1 MPATASPPL
10 RIYATSGS
18 SAEPSHPLT
27 RAVFYYIKEPIL
39 GRADRYTTTP
49 HTFEKF
55 ELTQEQLLKFHE
67 LNTSP
72 PPVSVKVVQTFRK
85 RIATD

>member
-1 MPATASPPL
+1 MPGTASPPL

-18 SAEPSHPLT
+18 SAEASHQLT
-27 RAVFYYIKEPIL
+27 RAVFYYINEPIL
-39 GRADRYTTTP
+39 RPADRYTTAP
-49 HTFEKF
+49 PAFEQF

-85 RIATD
+85 RIAKD